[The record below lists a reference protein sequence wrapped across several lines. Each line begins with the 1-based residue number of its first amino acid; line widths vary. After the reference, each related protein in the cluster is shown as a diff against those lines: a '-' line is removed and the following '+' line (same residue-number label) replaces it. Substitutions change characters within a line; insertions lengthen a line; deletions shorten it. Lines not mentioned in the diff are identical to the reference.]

1 MCVRTLIN
9 MLFVPMKKTR
19 VIKKKSSLKNR
30 WLGKQ
35 SRLTEK
41 NLNFANPVVKASYV
55 WSILSDQLCDILG
68 PEIHHQWFKSVKPLN
83 ISHNVLMLEVP
94 NHFAAQWI
102 HTHYHELVDV
112 LLTVIDKRLSSFFI
126 SQSERK
132 PQVAKQEVLESS
144 TPKINSKSEDQNS

>member
-1 MCVRTLIN
+1 
-9 MLFVPMKKTR
+9 MKKTR

-35 SRLTEK
+35 ARLNEK
-41 NLNFANPVVKASYV
+41 NINLAHPVVKASYV

-68 PEIHHQWFKSVKPLN
+68 PEVHHQWFKNIKPLI
-83 ISHNVLMLEVP
+83 ISHNVLLLEVP
-94 NHFAAQWI
+94 NHFSAQWI

-112 LLTVIDKRLSSFFI
+112 LLSVIDKRLSSFFV

-132 PQVAKQEVLESS
+132 PQAVKHEALEG
-144 TPKINSKSEDQNS
+144 TTSKVNGKTEDQNS